1 MRFKERSKKKSK
13 KLFIFSVRTLYEAF
27 FYCEIIN
34 YGNINSVVLSFNQEA
49 SEHCKKKKIKFINI
63 FNKKNNSLDL
73 KKINKIAMSK
83 IFHEKNEFSLQDT
96 TKLKTK
102 YLNYYNQIRK
112 KIDILNLKF
121 DIYVFQEI
129 GGFVSHLSLF
139 YYCKDRKINH
149 FFLEPSFFK
158 DRFFYIKNSFLI
170 PKFKF
175 YNTFENSTKKL
186 LKNLKSKKPL
196 SFISIHKDRYRKA
209 LFKVFDLNNILRAFS
224 KIFKKYFLNYHYDYE
239 YVFTYIKQHI
249 YMAFKSLIQRLLY
262 QSSPEKNYIYFP
274 LHVPNDISL
283 SLRSRQYYDQF
294 KFIKNLIKYIPKNYK
309 LVIKEHPSFIG
320 HYDFVKL
327 NSLIRK
333 NKNRII
339 LVSPNINSYD
349 LIKKADIVITINSKS
364 GAEAI
369 ILDKPFM
376 SFANSFYENFNG
388 INTLKI

>member
-1 MRFKERSKKKSK
+1 MGFCVT
-13 KLFIFSVRTLYEAF
+13 F
-27 FYCEIIN
+27 
-34 YGNINSVVLSFNQEA
+34 
-49 SEHCKKKKIKFINI
+49 KFI
-63 FNKKNNSLDL
+63 LL
-73 KKINKIAMSK
+73 
-83 IFHEKNEFSLQDT
+83 LQ
-96 TKLKTK
+96 K
-102 YLNYYNQIRK
+102 
-112 KIDILNLKF
+112 
-121 DIYVFQEI
+121 
-129 GGFVSHLSLF
+129 
-139 YYCKDRKINH
+139 RKINH
-149 FFLEPSFFK
+149 FFVFHLFLKTDFFTLK
-158 DRFFYIKNSFLI
+158 FFLI

-175 YNTFENSTKKL
+175 DTFENSTKTFK
-186 LKNLKSKKPL
+186 KFKIQKPL
-196 SFISIHKDRYRKA
+196 SFISIHKDRYRKI
-209 LFKVFDLNNILRAFS
+209 FKVFDLNNILRAFS
-224 KIFKKYFLNYHYDYE
+224 KIFKKNFLNYHYDYE

-376 SFANSFYENFNG
+376 SFAIHFM
-388 INTLKI
+388 KILME